1 MSQRF
6 HPSGQISHTV
16 GFPVY
21 LGLTETRSNTHLNQR
36 VVIISKKKKTRIR
49 DNKPLAEESRDE
61 EANLDESSGRLRKTG
76 VREYLSS
83 ILIAV
88 GLALLIRTTVV
99 QAFFIPSGSMEDTL
113 YIGDYLLANKFVFGA
128 PIDIIGTNITL
139 FRLPA
144 LRNPGPGDI
153 VIFRSPIEEDKDL
166 IKRCVAVGGQRV
178 EVVGK
183 ELYINGERFPDPPG
197 AKFVRGG
204 MSSYGPIVVPE
215 DHYFMMGDNRDNSLD
230 SRVFGPVPNGLV
242 KGKAMNVYW
251 SIRPDKCTRF
261 NRNDCTP
268 DYEGLTSL
276 PKMVGKFIWRLPGRV
291 RYSHLGDV
299 IL

>member
-1 MSQRF
+1 
-6 HPSGQISHTV
+6 
-16 GFPVY
+16 
-21 LGLTETRSNTHLNQR
+21 
-36 VVIISKKKKTRIR
+36 
-49 DNKPLAEESRDE
+49 
-61 EANLDESSGRLRKTG
+61 
-76 VREYLSS
+76 
-83 ILIAV
+83 
-88 GLALLIRTTVV
+88 
-99 QAFFIPSGSMEDTL
+99 MEDTL
-113 YIGDYLLANKFVFGA
+113 YIGDYLLANKFVYGA
-128 PIDIIGTNITL
+128 PIDIIGTSITL
-139 FRLPA
+139 FRLPG
-144 LRNPGPGDI
+144 LRDPSPGDI

-183 ELYINGERFPDPPG
+183 ELYVNGKRFPDPPG
-197 AKFVRGG
+197 AKFVKGG
-204 MSSYGPIVVPE
+204 MDSYGPIVVPQ

-251 SIRPDKCTRF
+251 SIKPDKCTRF

-268 DYEGLTSL
+268 NYSGLSSL
-276 PKMVGKFIWRLPGRV
+276 PKVVGKFLWRLPGRV